1 MTAATTL
8 SAQAAKALLDE
19 RARALARPIE
29 EAQKAA
35 TLDLV
40 SFTLAGETYAIES
53 RFVVQVFRLEEL
65 APLPGAESPVYGVT
79 TWRGDL
85 LTILDLRPMLGLPV
99 SSLNDLSRVMVLGGA
114 RPEFGILADA
124 VAELLSVPLSE
135 LVAVSE
141 KQGRRA
147 DLVRGITT
155 QAVLVLDG
163 SALLSLAASEPS
175 ERSRT

>member
-1 MTAATTL
+1 
-8 SAQAAKALLDE
+8 
-19 RARALARPIE
+19 
-29 EAQKAA
+29 
-35 TLDLV
+35 
-40 SFTLAGETYAIES
+40 
-53 RFVVQVFRLEEL
+53 VVQVFRLEEL
-65 APLPGAESPVYGVT
+65 APLPGAESPIYGIT

-85 LTILDLRPMLGLPV
+85 LTILDLRPLLGLPV

-124 VAELLSVPLSE
+124 VSELLSVPVDDLM
-135 LVAVSE
+135 AVDD

-147 DLVRGITT
+147 ELVRGITP

-163 SALLSLAASEPS
+163 SALLNLAASDAA

>member
-1 MTAATTL
+1 MSITPTMSSQATR
-8 SAQAAKALLDE
+8 ALLDQ

-29 EAQKAA
+29 EARKDPM
-35 TLDLV
+35 LDLV
-40 SFTLAGETYAIES
+40 SFTLARETYAIES

-65 APLPGAESPVYGVT
+65 APLPGAESPVYGIT

-85 LTILDLRPMLGLPV
+85 LTILDLRPILGLPV
-99 SSLNDLSRVMVLGGA
+99 SSLNDLCRVMVLGGA
-114 RPEFGILADA
+114 RPEFGILADS
-124 VAELLSVPLSE
+124 VAELLSVPLAE
-135 LVAVSE
+135 LVAVTE
-141 KQGRRA
+141 MQGRRA

-175 ERSRT
+175 ERSRA